1 MEATDLARK
10 TAEIASRDVAARV
23 RETSKNRGK
32 RIEQYQATVGAKT
45 GAAYCIAAICT
56 WVKEA
61 CNELQCKHEILF
73 SPSCLR
79 FLEYAKKT
87 AHAFLPSELKPE
99 MIPCIGIIDHGKGLG
114 HAVLIIGMDDFEDGG
129 GTKLAT
135 IEANTGSGDLS
146 RDGDGVYAKNVRLL
160 VDLVG
165 CVRIA

>member
-61 CNELQCKHEILF
+61 CNELQCKHEIVF
-73 SPSCLR
+73 SPSCVR
-79 FLEYAKKT
+79 YLEYAK
-87 AHAFLPSELKPE
+87 
-99 MIPCIGIIDHGKGLG
+99 
-114 HAVLIIGMDDFEDGG
+114 
-129 GTKLAT
+129 
-135 IEANTGSGDLS
+135 
-146 RDGDGVYAKNVRLL
+146 
-160 VDLVG
+160 
-165 CVRIA
+165 